1 MSHSW
6 PQQIFSE
13 QTYFLSKVFQKD
25 FLVSPIL
32 VLPSSF
38 LRLKLFM
45 ALIPQTLS
53 FLLHPMMS
61 SSQKISWYRLQA
73 WMISILVPHSSKLL
87 TLNCVFLL
95 WQFSFTEEHQYQPYV
110 NPHMLQCHCSHEHL
124 PLPSTSQILLWLRQC
139 HVIALSFCLIN
150 YRWERGTFILIRVC
164 YFQNSANKN

>member
-1 MSHSW
+1 MSHWW

-13 QTYFLSKVFQKD
+13 QTCFLTKAPQKD
-25 FLVSPIL
+25 FSVSPIL
-32 VLPSSF
+32 VLPFSF
-38 LRLKLFM
+38 LRLKLFK
-45 ALIPQTLS
+45 ALMPQTLS
-53 FLLHPMMS
+53 FLPHPVMS

-95 WQFSFTEEHQYQPYV
+95 WQFFFTEEHQYQPYV
-110 NPHMLQCHCSHEHL
+110 NPHMLQCHYSHEHL
-124 PLPSTSQILLWLRQC
+124 PLPSTSQILLLSRQC

-150 YRWERGTFILIRVC
+150 YSCERGTFILIRVC